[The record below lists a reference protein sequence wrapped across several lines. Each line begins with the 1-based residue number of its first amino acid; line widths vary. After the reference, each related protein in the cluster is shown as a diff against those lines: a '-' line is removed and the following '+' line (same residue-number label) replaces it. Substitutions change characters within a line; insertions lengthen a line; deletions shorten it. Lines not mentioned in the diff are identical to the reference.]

1 MFNAPAL
8 TANSEHAI
16 LFTLATKDATDAS
29 EAAAQDSTPAR
40 HVWTRLLSH
49 IAQLRVLNLRAI

>member
-8 TANSEHAI
+8 TASSEHAI
-16 LFTLATKDATDAS
+16 LFTLATTD
-29 EAAAQDSTPAR
+29 AAAQDSTPAR